1 MPYSAYKSYLLLF
14 FLTTLL
20 LVLGCS
26 EDDPIPEKTI
36 PRIHLSTFLTS
47 GTEEL
52 QMDVVNDGGA
62 PNITNLNDEL
72 GLDFLIFGRRDVNE
86 NSVGFYFWQQQLS
99 RAYYKDLNTGL
110 TFSVNDVCG
119 FSSETD
125 TPKGIRDVSGNE
137 NFVVLP
143 YTRQGDG
150 MALEFALRIFDREAS
165 ECRDVFLPLVTPSEV
180 ENYSLEGNI
189 LGIYYL
195 DQASGNPLLSLVD
208 LSAGEVLETL
218 NLKPDFQ
225 AATFKGTELW
235 IFNRDNSFVV
245 FNTSTG
251 NFVRS
256 GNAPGIPTQG
266 PGLFDSQFSGN
277 QLSVDFI
284 YQQPSLFFS
293 QPAVYDFD
301 AAALIKGAEPFLP
314 LLQEQIERATGDRVL
329 FGNYGV
335 DLASGTIAISYIRG
349 DGSAEGG
356 ITLTNF
362 DLDWFELLE
371 LPFLPEEIVIREIQ

>member
-1 MPYSAYKSYLLLF
+1 
-14 FLTTLL
+14 
-20 LVLGCS
+20 
-26 EDDPIPEKTI
+26 
-36 PRIHLSTFLTS
+36 
-47 GTEEL
+47 
-52 QMDVVNDGGA
+52 
-62 PNITNLNDEL
+62 
-72 GLDFLIFGRRDVNE
+72 
-86 NSVGFYFWQQQLS
+86 S

-218 NLKPDFQ
+218 NLNPDFQ

-256 GNAPGIPTQG
+256 GNAPGIPPQG
-266 PGLFDSQFSGN
+266 PGMFDSQFSGN

>member
-62 PNITNLNDEL
+62 PIITNLNDEL

-137 NFVVLP
+137 NFV
-143 YTRQGDG
+143 
-150 MALEFALRIFDREAS
+150 
-165 ECRDVFLPLVTPSEV
+165 
-180 ENYSLEGNI
+180 
-189 LGIYYL
+189 
-195 DQASGNPLLSLVD
+195 
-208 LSAGEVLETL
+208 
-218 NLKPDFQ
+218 
-225 AATFKGTELW
+225 
-235 IFNRDNSFVV
+235 
-245 FNTSTG
+245 
-251 NFVRS
+251 
-256 GNAPGIPTQG
+256 
-266 PGLFDSQFSGN
+266 
-277 QLSVDFI
+277 
-284 YQQPSLFFS
+284 
-293 QPAVYDFD
+293 
-301 AAALIKGAEPFLP
+301 
-314 LLQEQIERATGDRVL
+314 
-329 FGNYGV
+329 
-335 DLASGTIAISYIRG
+335 
-349 DGSAEGG
+349 
-356 ITLTNF
+356 
-362 DLDWFELLE
+362 
-371 LPFLPEEIVIREIQ
+371 

>member
-218 NLKPDFQ
+218 NLNPDFQ

-266 PGLFDSQFSGN
+266 PGMFDSQFSGN

-314 LLQEQIERATGDRVL
+314 FLQEQIERATGDRVL

-371 LPFLPEEIVIREIQ
+371 LPFLPEEIVIREIE